1 MKRLV
6 CFGEIMLRLSTPGNQ
21 RFLQARSF
29 DATYGGAEANV
40 AVAAAGFG
48 LEARYVTKLPE
59 NLLGDA
65 ARNELRRFGVDT
77 SCIARGGDRLGT
89 YYLETGA
96 SMRPSNVIYDRAG
109 SAIACASPGDFDWDR
124 ILDGADWF
132 HFTGITPA
140 LGGNMEAITLEA
152 CQKARDRGIT
162 VSCDVNYRKKLWSI
176 EKATDVMSRLFDY
189 VDVAINPADVV
200 PVDTDKPFSVE
211 RCQKMAKYLEQRH
224 NIKTTAFT
232 IRESISASDNGWS
245 AMLYEGGR
253 FYHSKHYDI
262 RIVDRV
268 GGGDS
273 FSAGLIYG
281 LTAGMGAQN
290 ALEFAVA
297 ASALKHTITGDY
309 NLASVQEITTLMGGD
324 GTGRVQR

>member
-1 MKRLV
+1 MTRVV
-6 CFGEIMLRLSTPGNQ
+6 CFGEIMLRLSTPGYQ
-21 RFLQARSF
+21 RFLQASSF

-40 AVAAAGFG
+40 AVALAGFG
-48 LEARYVTKLPE
+48 LEARYVTKLPH

-109 SAIACASPGDFDWDR
+109 SSIACASANDFDWDR
-124 ILDGADWF
+124 VFKGVDWF

-140 LGGNMEAITLEA
+140 LGSNMEAITLAA
-152 CQKARDRGIT
+152 CKAAHARGIT

-176 EKATDVMSRLFDY
+176 EKATEVMSTLFDY

-200 PVDTDKPFSVE
+200 PVDVDQPFTLD
-211 RCQKMAKYLEQRH
+211 RCQKMARYLEEKH
-224 NIKTTAFT
+224 AIKTTAFT

-245 AMLYEGGR
+245 AMLYQGGQ
-253 FYHSKHYDI
+253 FFHSKHYDI

-281 LTAGMGAQN
+281 LTGGMEPQQS
-290 ALEFAVA
+290 LEFAVA
-297 ASALKHTITGDY
+297 AAALKHTIAGDY
-309 NLASVQEITTLMGGD
+309 NLVSVQEVQTLMGGD